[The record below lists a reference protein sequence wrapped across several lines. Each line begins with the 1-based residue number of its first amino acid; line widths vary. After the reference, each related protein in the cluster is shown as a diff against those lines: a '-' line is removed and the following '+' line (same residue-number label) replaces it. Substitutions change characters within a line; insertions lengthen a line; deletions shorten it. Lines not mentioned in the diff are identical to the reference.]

1 MLFRSVVV
9 LEIDKENRRLS
20 LGHKQLEENP
30 WDVFE
35 TIFTVGSVHEGTII
49 ELLDK
54 GAVISL
60 PYGVEG
66 FATPK
71 HLVKEDG
78 SQAQLDEK
86 LDFKVIEFN
95 KDSKRIILSHSRIFE
110 DEQRAEAKKEAN
122 AEKKTKR
129 TKKEEQ
135 LPQQQTMEKTTLG
148 DISEL
153 AGLKEKMEEE
163 KKKDE

>member
-1 MLFRSVVV
+1 M
-9 LEIDKENRRLS
+9 S
-20 LGHKQLEENP
+20 LGHKQLEDNP

-35 TIFTVGSVHEGTII
+35 TVFTVGSVHEGTIT

-54 GAVISL
+54 GAVVAL

-78 SQAQLDEK
+78 TSAKQGEK

-95 KDSKRIILSHSRIFE
+95 KDAKRIILSHSRIFE
-110 DEQRAEAKKEAN
+110 DAAKAEQRKAKKAAKN
-122 AEKKTKR
+122 VAEET
-129 TKKEEQ
+129 TAA
-135 LPQQQTMEKTTLG
+135 PAIEKTTLG
-148 DISEL
+148 DIQEL
-153 AGLKEKMEEE
+153 AALKEKLS
-163 KKKDE
+163 KK